1 MANDA
6 KTVTD
11 RSILKSIDWSKDNE
25 KWAKTPSAD
34 PTFSWEAMQKRIK
47 TIRKVLGRPDP
58 GPQPEKPG
66 RTPLD
71 NPPLEP
77 DRSTHMIGEEEEVSL
92 GQIQGDLRTWWKGD
106 EEAKFLER
114 LARLKTKMGD
124 DIDETVVYDFW
135 IDEWSR
141 KVKEIAKV

>member
-1 MANDA
+1 M
-6 KTVTD
+6 TG
-11 RSILKSIDWSKDNE
+11 SILKNINWSKENE
-25 KWAKTPSAD
+25 KWAKTPSVD

-58 GPQPEKPG
+58 GPAPKKPG

-77 DRSTHMIGEEEEVSL
+77 DTSKLQMGEEDEVSL
-92 GQIQGDLRTWWKGD
+92 GQIQGDLRSWWKGD
-106 EEAKFLER
+106 EENKFYER
-114 LARLKTKMGD
+114 LARMKTKMGD
-124 DIDETVVYDFW
+124 DLDEADVYDFW